1 MPRSDGVAG
10 ERAPRTLR
18 EVEVQQWDRSSDV
31 VIVGLGIAGAC
42 AALEAR
48 RAGAEVLV
56 IERASAGGGASAVSS
71 GIFYLGAG
79 TAVQHA
85 CGYEDDADAMFDF
98 LASSTEAIDRDALRA
113 FCDNSAAH
121 FDWLE
126 AQGVPFERSSFESK
140 ARPGQLNATFGLFST
155 GNEKAWPWS
164 LVTKPT
170 LRGHKVAAAGESAG
184 AVAMQPLLARCEEE
198 GVESI
203 YDTAATAL
211 VVNDAG
217 RVVGLHARQGRLDTF
232 VRARRGVILA
242 TGGFGMNSEMVREYI
257 PDIGENA
264 EPLGVPTNDGSGIL
278 LGISA
283 GGATRDLGGIIATC
297 SIYPPERLINGII
310 VNKEGRRFV
319 AEDVYHGRLAAF
331 VMEQPDQTAWL
342 IVNEETFAYP
352 EAGHKLI
359 DGWETVAEMERE
371 LGVPQGSIERTLA
384 DYNRDAKDG
393 VDRRHH
399 KHTDYLKPLDIG
411 PWAAFDLSFKKIA
424 LRVPDT
430 RGIAHRPERRS
441 AQRQWRAHRRPL
453 RGRRVRGPP
462 SPRRKG
468 LRQRTEPC
476 PGIVLRSPSRIARGR
491 CRSRM
496 STAGGLRRRPE
507 SGKPL
512 KTTRASHA
520 HGYEEPLQPSRPT
533 RQSGGAA
540 PACQPRACLSGV
552 CRRQRD

>member
-1 MPRSDGVAG
+1 MPRSDGVAR

-56 IERASAGGGASAVSS
+56 IERATAGGGASAVSS

-242 TGGFGMNSEMVREYI
+242 TGGFGMNSEMVREHI

-264 EPLGVPTNDGSGIL
+264 EPLGVPTNDGSGTL

-371 LGVPQGSIERTLA
+371 LGVPQGSIVRTLA

-411 PWAAFDLSFKKIA
+411 PWAAFDLSFK
-424 LRVPDT
+424 
-430 RGIAHRPERRS
+430 
-441 AQRQWRAHRRPL
+441 
-453 RGRRVRGPP
+453 
-462 SPRRKG
+462 
-468 LRQRTEPC
+468 
-476 PGIVLRSPSRIARGR
+476 RSPYVFL
-491 CRSRM
+491 
-496 STAGGLRRRPE
+496 TLGGLRTGPNGEALNAFGAPIAGLYAVGACAAHLPRDGKGYA
-507 SGKPL
+507 SGLSLAPGSFFG
-512 KTTRASHA
+512 RQAGSHA
-520 HGYEEPLQPSRPT
+520 AD
-533 RQSGGAA
+533 AA
-540 PACQPRACLSGV
+540 V
-552 CRRQRD
+552 V